1 MPGATH
7 RSAAPEAA
15 SPRLRVLVAKPGLDG
30 HDRGARVIAAALR
43 DAGMEVVYTG
53 LRASV
58 PAIAAAA
65 VQEDV
70 DVIGLSILSGAHE
83 SICRRLREELDRREA
98 RIPIVVGGIIP
109 AADREKLEQFGV
121 AAVFGPESPLGA
133 VVEAVRAVAAGKKPP
148 GASAHGASP
157 HAKATAGRA
166 QPGIPATRLD
176 HTAIC
181 VRDIEASIAL
191 IEELLGQ
198 KVAHKEFVPA
208 QKVQA
213 AFFDFPNGAS
223 LELVSPQ
230 GNEGLEKFL
239 QKRGDALHHLA
250 LRVRDLD
257 ALLER
262 LSARGV
268 PLIDKVS
275 RPGARGHKVAFLHPK
290 AFGGTLLELVEAHED
305 SHEDPSAR

>member
-1 MPGATH
+1 METG
-7 RSAAPEAA
+7 RI
-15 SPRLRVLVAKPGLDG
+15 RVLVGKPGLDG

-53 LRASV
+53 LRATI

-83 SICRRLREELDRREA
+83 SICRRLRDELSRREA

-109 AADREKLEQFGV
+109 AADFEKLKHLGV
-121 AAVFGPESPLGA
+121 AAVFGPESPLA
-133 VVEAVRAVAAGKKPP
+133 NVVETVRELATNPT
-148 GASAHGASP
+148 SP
-157 HAKATAGRA
+157 AT
-166 QPGIPATRLD
+166 QTSPSPSKSGIPATRLD

-181 VRDIEASIAL
+181 VRDISASIAL
-191 IEELLGQ
+191 IEDLLGQ
-198 KVAHKEFVPA
+198 KVAHQEFVPA
-208 QKVQA
+208 QQVNA

-223 LELVSPQ
+223 LELVAPQ

-257 ALLER
+257 ALLAR
-262 LSARGV
+262 LDARGV

-290 AFGGTLLELVEAHED
+290 AFGGTLLELVEANEE
-305 SHEDPSAR
+305 SHEDPAAR

>member
-1 MPGATH
+1 V
-7 RSAAPEAA
+7 EKI
-15 SPRLRVLVAKPGLDG
+15 RVLVGKPGLDG

-83 SICRRLREELDRREA
+83 SICQRLVAELRKLQAE
-98 RIPIVVGGIIP
+98 IPLVVGGIIP
-109 AADREKLEQFGV
+109 AADYAALKKIGV
-121 AAVFGPESPLGA
+121 SAVFGPESPLGS
-133 VVEAVRAVAAGKKPP
+133 VVEAVRALAAGQKPP
-148 GASAHGASP
+148 EPEEARAH
-157 HAKATAGRA
+157 
-166 QPGIPATRLD
+166 IPATRLD

-181 VRDIEASIAL
+181 VKDMAASIAL
-191 IEELLGQ
+191 IEDILGQ
-198 KVAHKEFVPA
+198 KVAHEEHVAA
-208 QKVQA
+208 QKVDA

-223 LELVSPQ
+223 LELVAPK
-230 GNEGLEKFL
+230 GNAGLEKFL
-239 QKRGDALHHLA
+239 EKRGDALHHLA
-250 LRVRDLD
+250 LRVKDIDDVLRRLD
-257 ALLER
+257 
-262 LSARGV
+262 ARGV

-290 AFGGTLLELVEAHED
+290 AFGGTLLELVEAHDEG
-305 SHEDPSAR
+305 HAK

>member
-1 MPGATH
+1 MGH
-7 RSAAPEAA
+7 I
-15 SPRLRVLVAKPGLDG
+15 RVLVGKPGLDG

-83 SICRRLREELDRREA
+83 SICRRLQEELKA
-98 RIPIVVGGIIP
+98 RGADIPVVVGGIIP
-109 AADREKLEQFGV
+109 RHDAEKLKAFGV
-121 AAVFGPESPLGA
+121 AAVFGPESALSA
-133 VVEAVRAVAAGKKPP
+133 VVEAVRALAEGKPLPESAAAARPL
-148 GASAHGASP
+148 
-157 HAKATAGRA
+157 
-166 QPGIPATRLD
+166 QGIPATRLD

-181 VRDIEASIAL
+181 VKDLDGAIKL

-198 KVAHKEFVPA
+198 PVAHREFVPA
-208 QKVQA
+208 QKVDA

-223 LELVSPQ
+223 LELVAPR
-230 GNEGLEKFL
+230 GNAGLDKFL
-239 QKRGDALHHLA
+239 EKRGDSLHHLA
-250 LRVRDLD
+250 LRVNDLD
-257 ALLER
+257 ELLKR
-262 LSARGV
+262 LDARGV

-275 RPGARGHKVAFLHPK
+275 RAGARGHKVAFLHPK
-290 AFGGTLLELVEAHED
+290 AFGGTLLELVEAHE
-305 SHEDPSAR
+305 A